1 MLTGKGGETGWWHQL
16 ALILRVD
23 SETDLDF
30 ALKLYVYCL
39 KNLSNVNFAN
49 MIWTM
54 AIICI
59 KVVAKT
65 MLLCTNKSLRI
76 IARVAE
82 EN

>member
-1 MLTGKGGETGWWHQL
+1 LGF
-16 ALILRVD
+16 V
-23 SETDLDF
+23 
-30 ALKLYVYCL
+30 LKLYVYCL
-39 KNLSNVNFAN
+39 KKEKKPQYLSDVNYAN
-49 MIWTM
+49 TIWTM

-82 EN
+82 GN